1 MQKDTITGLEA
12 MREDM
17 DLRFQDETVGDFP
30 AKIEFDSDNV
40 LSYEA
45 QRINEFFSEF
55 EYASPPLEEVQTL
68 RKLEQHIQ
76 KRNKTKKL
84 EMFMRKK
91 SSEKKRQEMFAAR
104 NSQLE
109 RINEQQS
116 DDGKKRYALS

>member
-1 MQKDTITGLEA
+1 MTGKANPNSMQKDTITGLEA

-91 SSEKKRQEMFAAR
+91 SSEKKR
-104 NSQLE
+104 
-109 RINEQQS
+109 
-116 DDGKKRYALS
+116 